1 MTATL
6 SPRPVPNRTQRRLSG
21 EEATKLVTAAA
32 GGDQR
37 AWNSLIDAFAP
48 MIWSIALA
56 HRLREADAADV
67 AQATWLALL
76 EHLGRLRDPSR
87 VGAWLATTARHECL
101 RILRGGQRSVLY
113 GDDCPEHECADPG
126 PGDLLL
132 LSERDAALWRSFA
145 QLRPSDQALL
155 RMLMIHPR
163 PAYEEISAA
172 LDMPIGSIGPTRQ
185 RALSRLREQLD
196 NERALTLMHD

>member
-6 SPRPVPNRTQRRLSG
+6 SPSPVPGRAQRRLSG
-21 EEATKLVTAAA
+21 EEVTKLVNAASA
-32 GGDQR
+32 GDQR
-37 AWNSLIDAFAP
+37 AWNSLIEGFAP

-67 AQATWLALL
+67 AQTTWLALL
-76 EHLGRLRDPSR
+76 EHLDRLRDPSR

-101 RILRGGQRSVLY
+101 RVLRGRERSVLY
-113 GDDCPEHECADPG
+113 GDDCPEHESSDPG
-126 PGDLLL
+126 PGDMLL

-145 QLRPSDQALL
+145 RLRPSDQALL

-185 RALSRLREQLD
+185 RALSRLREELD
-196 NERALTLMHD
+196 CEQVLALMND